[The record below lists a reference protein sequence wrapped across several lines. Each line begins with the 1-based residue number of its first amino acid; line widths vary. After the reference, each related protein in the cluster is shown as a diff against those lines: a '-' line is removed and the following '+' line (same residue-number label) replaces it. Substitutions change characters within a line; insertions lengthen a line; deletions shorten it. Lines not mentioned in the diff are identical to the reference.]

1 MLLESV
7 DFLEIIDGSEF
18 GRNAAVRC
26 EELLIQ
32 NAGQRNQVKRIH
44 QSVVNVLI
52 VFIQAFVS
60 EVEERSHLSAFVIA
74 SYKGDCVWKIYFQR
88 VQQNYHFN

>member
-1 MLLESV
+1 M
-7 DFLEIIDGSEF
+7 
-18 GRNAAVRC
+18 RC

-32 NAGQRNQVKRIH
+32 DAGQRNQVKRIH

-74 SYKGDCVWKIYFQR
+74 SYKGDCAESTAKLGKIR
-88 VQQNYHFN
+88 AVNAIKAIGTTEKRRSTKAK